1 MRIDGPSGSRVY
13 VARGSFPLWAL
24 ALLAPAA
31 LLMLMF
37 SFAIV
42 AGGGLIAALVLP
54 FLFRRSLSSAAP
66 RRDDSVIEL
75 EPSQYRTIKGPK
87 NQQ

>member
-1 MRIDGPSGSRVY
+1 MKIEGPSGSRFY
-13 VARGSFPLWAL
+13 MARGNFPLWAL

-54 FLFRRSLSSAAP
+54 FFFRRSVAAP

-75 EPSQYRTIKGPK
+75 EPSEYRTISGPK
-87 NQQ
+87 SRGE

>member
-1 MRIDGPSGSRVY
+1 MKIEGPSGSRVY

-54 FLFRRSLSSAAP
+54 FLFRRSVAAP

-87 NQQ
+87 SRGE